1 MTNRCRI
8 VLAGAAF
15 ALAAQAWAAGS
26 GTGSATA
33 PAGHTGHTGYDYPTQ
48 GRVEYVLT
56 CLDENGHDFANVYKC
71 SCVIDKM
78 AAVLP
83 YDEFVDQQTFARYAT
98 LGGEGGA
105 EFRVDHAKQESKA
118 FRTLKSNAYRAC
130 GLKGDLTATK

>member
-1 MTNRCRI
+1 MFNSARTM
-8 VLAGAAF
+8 LACAALTF
-15 ALAAQAWAAGS
+15 GAQAWAAGD
-26 GTGSATA
+26 GRGGPTA
-33 PAGHTGHTGYDYPTQ
+33 GAGHAGYDYPTQ

-56 CLDENGHDFANVYKC
+56 CLDDNGHDFANVYKC

-105 EFRVDHAKQESKA
+105 EFRVDHARQQSKV
-118 FRTLKSNAYRAC
+118 FRTLKTNAYRAC
-130 GLKGDLTATK
+130 GLTGAVTANK

>member
-1 MTNRCRI
+1 MFNSARLM
-8 VLAGAAF
+8 LASAALTSAF
-15 ALAAQAWAAGS
+15 AATAWAAGD
-26 GTGSATA
+26 G
-33 PAGHTGHTGYDYPTQ
+33 AGRQAAGAAHGGYDYPTQ

-83 YDEFVDQQTFARYAT
+83 YDDFVGEQTFARYAT

-105 EFRVDHAKQESKA
+105 EFRVDHAKDESKA
-118 FRTLKSNAYRAC
+118 FRTLKANAYRAC
-130 GLKGDLTATK
+130 GLTGALTATK